1 MWCCGGV
8 VVWCDRTGL
17 KLLEDHQ
24 NGLQRVNGLT
34 EVEVLGPHDIFHI
47 LERSFYSRRTAE
59 TMMNRQ
65 SSRSHAIF
73 TISVD
78 MRCHGLEGQV
88 VRRGCMQLVDLC
100 GSENLKKSGSE
111 GLRKAEASHIGQSL
125 LVLGRVIRAVVQNAP
140 HVPYRDSKLTRM
152 VAPALGGDAYTV
164 LILNVAPGEN
174 QAEETLNTLKY
185 AELAQGIKNTPTANV
200 EVRQPMITEPPPL
213 TLLGRDWAWLAG

>member
-1 MWCCGGV
+1 MFRFMAHVRCGAA

-78 MRCHGLEGQV
+78 MRCHGPHENKGTNA
-88 VRRGCMQLVDLC
+88 LC
-100 GSENLKKSGSE
+100 E
-111 GLRKAEASHIGQSL
+111 Q
-125 LVLGRVIRAVVQNAP
+125 
-140 HVPYRDSKLTRM
+140 T
-152 VAPALGGDAYTV
+152 
-164 LILNVAPGEN
+164 
-174 QAEETLNTLKY
+174 
-185 AELAQGIKNTPTANV
+185 
-200 EVRQPMITEPPPL
+200 
-213 TLLGRDWAWLAG
+213 